1 MPRPSLICR
10 IHELKYEL
18 RRPRLKAQEITHL
31 MADYEAEVEA
41 ACQEYHCTKAELLRT
56 IAKDFGKWVHDEK
69 LPWIDDESSQ

>member
-1 MPRPSLICR
+1 
-10 IHELKYEL
+10 
-18 RRPRLKAQEITHL
+18 
-31 MADYEAEVEA
+31 MADYETEVEA